1 MRTIVGTGLIALTAV
16 LGAGA
21 SVAVA
26 SPATAEP
33 ARATV
38 APAPARELYGVS
50 CVSSKNCVAVGTDQ
64 NAYDGRGGPLT
75 QTWNGKTWK
84 TSPMKLPKGAIA
96 GQLFSVSCASAT
108 ACVAVGLYLNG
119 SDTGVPL
126 AETWNGKGWAPSTLV
141 TPRGSTGVELNGV
154 SCAGAKRCVAVGYY
168 FTPTGA
174 AALAESWTGGKW
186 TTTRPPVPKGTV
198 VGDLNKV
205 SCASATYCVAVGT
218 SATNTSGFALVD
230 SWNGKA
236 WAKMSAQ
243 PPASSKNDA
252 DLTGVSCT
260 SAKSCV
266 AVGSGT
272 AVGGRPGGLAAFSEL
287 WNGKTWTP
295 AKISWPKGT
304 SDSSLVGVSCA
315 SAKSCVTVGYIDIN
329 VNDGG
334 NTGKAAAASW
344 NGKAW
349 TATKVP
355 APAKGKASLFNE
367 VSCRSAAACVAAG
380 QLGPYKS
387 TEGSGLAGIWN
398 GKSWALV
405 TTP

>member
-1 MRTIVGTGLIALTAV
+1 MRTIVGSGLIALTAL
-16 LGAGA
+16 LGAAA
-21 SVAVA
+21 SVAIA
-26 SPATAEP
+26 SPATAGQAQTTASP
-33 ARATV
+33 ARAS
-38 APAPARELYGVS
+38 ELYGVS
-50 CVSSKNCVAVGTDQ
+50 CASSKDCVAVGTDQ

-84 TSPMKLPKGAIA
+84 TVPVKLPKGAVA
-96 GQLFSVSCASAT
+96 GGLFSVSCASAA
-108 ACVAVGLYLNG
+108 ACVAVGFYLNG
-119 SDTGVPL
+119 GGTGFPL
-126 AETWNGKGWAPSTLV
+126 AQTWNGTGWAPSTLV
-141 TPRGSTGVELNGV
+141 TPAGSVGVGLNGV
-154 SCAGAKRCVAVGYY
+154 SCAAAKSCVAVGYY
-168 FTPTGA
+168 LTRTGS
-174 AALAESWTGGKW
+174 AALAESWNGRKW
-186 TTTRPPVPKGTV
+186 TTAKPPEPKGSV
-198 VGDLNKV
+198 AGDLNKV

-218 SATNTSGFALVD
+218 TSTDTSSFVLAD

-243 PPASSKNDA
+243 PPASSKKDA

-266 AVGSGT
+266 AVG
-272 AVGGRPGGLAAFSEL
+272 GGIGAGGLTAFSEL
-287 WNGKTWTP
+287 WNGKTWAA
-295 AKISWPKGT
+295 AKVSWPKGT
-304 SDSSLVGVSCA
+304 SDSYLVGVSCG
-315 SAKSCVTVGYIDIN
+315 SAKSCVTVGYVDIN

-334 NTGKAAAASW
+334 NTGRAAAASW

-355 APAKGKASLFNE
+355 APAKGEASLFND
-367 VSCRSAAACVAAG
+367 VSCRSATACVAAG

-387 TEGSGLAGIWN
+387 TEGSGLAGLWN